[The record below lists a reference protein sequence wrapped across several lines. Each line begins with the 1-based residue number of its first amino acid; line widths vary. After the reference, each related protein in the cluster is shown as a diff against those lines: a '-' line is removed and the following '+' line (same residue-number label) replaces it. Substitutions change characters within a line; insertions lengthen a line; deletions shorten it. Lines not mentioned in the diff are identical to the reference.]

1 MKTNYETKNWIEN
14 IIESSLTWNQ
24 LTTCER
30 LVNNFK
36 KKMED
41 DNFDKKLLD
50 VLIYHLNS
58 KIKKE
63 RKKIIENKLII
74 KN

>member
-1 MKTNYETKNWIEN
+1 MKKNYETKNWIEN